1 MRYTINSSQLNFFR
15 KEGQV
20 TFEELYSNIEIV
32 SLKALLDQ
40 ARSVSGSSRDLQRD
54 NPPLLSALH
63 TSRLGQLAVGLFGKK
78 RLRIAFTQYGQVVE
92 GAAPIEQITSM
103 TETCGGCIIDLQTGV
118 TTFYNALFPIDFPS
132 LQHPYLLVVFAT
144 DKARYRVQETD
155 PHTHQLK
162 RLGYGSGDQ
171 ITEETH
177 PLIAK

>member
-1 MRYTINSSQLNFFR
+1 MRYTISSTHLNFFR
-15 KEGQV
+15 KEGQISL
-20 TFEELYSNIEIV
+20 EDLYSSDEIAT
-32 SLKALLDQ
+32 LKALLDQ
-40 ARSVSGSSRDLQRD
+40 ARSVSGASRDLQRD
-54 NPPLLSALH
+54 NPPLLSSLH
-63 TSRLGQLAVGLFGKK
+63 TPRLGQLGSGLFGKK
-78 RLRIAFTQYGQVVE
+78 RLRIAFTQYGAVVN
-92 GAAPIEQITSM
+92 GVVPIEQITSM

-118 TTFYNALFPIDFPS
+118 TTFYNALFPIDFPA
-132 LQHPYLLVVFAT
+132 LQDPYLLVVFAT